1 MAAREDAMDL
11 VFRFRVQI
19 FGDRLIV
26 QERDRVLGIR
36 FDQWE
41 EIAHGFDGDEDAR
54 VGAVIA
60 VASDFCD
67 YANDIEI
74 NAVQQNR

>member
-1 MAAREDAMDL
+1 M
-11 VFRFRVQI
+11 
-19 FGDRLIV
+19 G
-26 QERDRVLGIR
+26 RDR
-36 FDQWE
+36 
-41 EIAHGFDGDEDAR
+41 ACFDGDEDAR